1 MQPRLH
7 LEHCH
12 ASVHVDNEAR
22 AELLGVTSMQIC
34 HMSKSQNIEMNG
46 AQAIDLEAN
55 KGTTLKIL
63 QRTCLAA
70 PYRTLRRQKL

>member
-12 ASVHVDNEAR
+12 ASVPVDNEAR

-34 HMSKSQNIEMNG
+34 NVSKSQNIEVTG
-46 AQAIDLEAN
+46 AQAIGLEAN
-55 KGTTLKIL
+55 KGTALKNPQI
-63 QRTCLAA
+63 TCLAA
-70 PYRTLRRQKL
+70 PYRTLHRQKL